1 MTATAEPSTAPQAAT
16 RTPRA
21 ATRQNAGLARHL
33 AEALQGE
40 ARFDAFTRGRYAT
53 DASIYQIMPAGVVLP
68 RSAADIAATLKI
80 AAEHDVPVIMRGGGT
95 SQNGQPIGHGL
106 VVDCSRHFNGI
117 TAYDPQKGTVTVE
130 PGMVLERL
138 NTRVKAEG
146 WFFPVEPSTATRCT
160 IGGMAGNN
168 SCGARSLRFGKMS
181 DNVLAIEA
189 LFPDGT
195 PFGFGLTGNDG
206 TGVTGPDRAGHLAA
220 AMRALAEAE
229 RDEILARYPQVQ
241 RRVGGY
247 NLDALIEPRPN
258 LAHLL
263 VGSEGTLAATTGVT
277 LKLSRLPTHRVM
289 GVCHFPSFRSAMET
303 TKALVDLDPVAVEL
317 VDNNVLVLGA
327 DIPLFRTT
335 LADITRGTPNCLLL
349 VEFAGD
355 DRDALL
361 ADLKRLDACMSDHG
375 FRNAVVEVP
384 EPVRQKSVWEVRE
397 ACLNIMMSMKG
408 DAKPVSFIE
417 DCAVPLEHLA
427 DYTDTVTEVF
437 TRHGTRGTWYAHASV
452 GCLHVRPILDMKQGG
467 DVAKMRAIAEEAS
480 AAVRRFKGSYSG
492 EHGDGISRSEY
503 IEPMF
508 GARLTRAFETVK
520 DGFDPDNRLNPGKIV
535 RPLRMDD
542 RSLMRFQPGYAVTQP
557 GATALDWSDWGG
569 FGPAVEMCNSNG
581 TCRKL
586 AGGAMCPSYRV
597 TKDEQHLTRGRA
609 NSLRLAI
616 SGQLGTDAFTSPE
629 MKRTLDLCV
638 SCKACR
644 RECPTGVDMAK
655 MKIEFLHHYHAR
667 HGLPLKE
674 RLVAALPLYA
684 GTAARLAPLLN
695 LRDRLPALARLSER
709 LVGLSA
715 RRTLPQWRRPWHEA
729 GEPAHPND
737 VNGDFRDVVLFGDT
751 FNRAFERENL
761 EAAERVLVA
770 AGYRLHRVFPH
781 RGRRPLCCGRTYL
794 ASGQTDRARAEAR
807 RTLTALLPF
816 IRAGA
821 RVVGLEPSCLLTFRD
836 EFASLLPGP
845 EAAELGRASFLFE
858 ELLAADLNAG
868 RIDLPLA
875 DQGGRIAH
883 LHGHCHQKAFAA
895 MGAVETVLRSVP
907 GLDVRP
913 IESSCCGM
921 AGAFGYGADTIDVS
935 LAMAEL
941 SLFPALRQA
950 GPGDLV
956 VADGTSCR
964 HQIHDG
970 LGLTARH
977 VARVLDEALVT
988 STRPS
993 GALRNG
999 KPFLPL

>member
-1 MTATAEPSTAPQAAT
+1 M
-16 RTPRA
+16 
-21 ATRQNAGLARHL
+21 
-33 AEALQGE
+33 
-40 ARFDAFTRGRYAT
+40 
-53 DASIYQIMPAGVVLP
+53 
-68 RSAADIAATLKI
+68 
-80 AAEHDVPVIMRGGGT
+80 
-95 SQNGQPIGHGL
+95 
-106 VVDCSRHFNGI
+106 
-117 TAYDPQKGTVTVE
+117 
-130 PGMVLERL
+130 
-138 NTRVKAEG
+138 
-146 WFFPVEPSTATRCT
+146 
-160 IGGMAGNN
+160 
-168 SCGARSLRFGKMS
+168 
-181 DNVLAIEA
+181 
-189 LFPDGT
+189 
-195 PFGFGLTGNDG
+195 
-206 TGVTGPDRAGHLAA
+206 
-220 AMRALAEAE
+220 
-229 RDEILARYPQVQ
+229 
-241 RRVGGY
+241 
-247 NLDALIEPRPN
+247 
-258 LAHLL
+258 
-263 VGSEGTLAATTGVT
+263 
-277 LKLSRLPTHRVM
+277 
-289 GVCHFPSFRSAMET
+289 
-303 TKALVDLDPVAVEL
+303 
-317 VDNNVLVLGA
+317 
-327 DIPLFRTT
+327 
-335 LADITRGTPNCLLL
+335 
-349 VEFAGD
+349 
-355 DRDALL
+355 
-361 ADLKRLDACMSDHG
+361 
-375 FRNAVVEVP
+375 
-384 EPVRQKSVWEVRE
+384 
-397 ACLNIMMSMKG
+397 
-408 DAKPVSFIE
+408 
-417 DCAVPLEHLA
+417 
-427 DYTDTVTEVF
+427 
-437 TRHGTRGTWYAHASV
+437 
-452 GCLHVRPILDMKQGG
+452 
-467 DVAKMRAIAEEAS
+467 
-480 AAVRRFKGSYSG
+480 
-492 EHGDGISRSEY
+492 
-503 IEPMF
+503 
-508 GARLTRAFETVK
+508 
-520 DGFDPDNRLNPGKIV
+520 
-535 RPLRMDD
+535 
-542 RSLMRFQPGYAVTQP
+542 
-557 GATALDWSDWGG
+557 
-569 FGPAVEMCNSNG
+569 
-581 TCRKL
+581 
-586 AGGAMCPSYRV
+586 
-597 TKDEQHLTRGRA
+597 
-609 NSLRLAI
+609 
-616 SGQLGTDAFTSPE
+616 
-629 MKRTLDLCV
+629 DLCV